1 MRPCSAEPT
10 MNIRHVINVI
20 SALTVVIGL
29 AILTSVPVAWLMG
42 DSCRVIGLLT
52 ISAVI
57 PIMIGIIVFFLSRA
71 GKYVLGKREGFGI
84 VTFGWSAAAI
94 FGALPFMIVSDLTWY
109 DAFFETMSGFTTTGA
124 SVLDNT
130 LVLSSGE
137 TLKEGIADLPKG
149 LLYWRSLTHWLGGM
163 GIVVLSLAIVP
174 FLGSGGQELY
184 NAEVPGPTS
193 DQLTPRIANSAK
205 ILWGVYILL
214 SVAETLLLLPK
225 MDLFDAWCHT
235 CGTMATGGF
244 STRQASV
251 GFYNSA
257 YVDWI
262 IVLFMFLA
270 AGNFVLHYRALRGK
284 PLFHFKDEEFRWYL
298 GISVI
303 ATLTIAAVLMLGGQ
317 PIISTTG
324 LKVAPNLIESI
335 RYSAFQVVS
344 ILTTTGFCTADF
356 AIWPAYAGLL
366 LVILMFIGGC
376 GGSTGGGM
384 KVSRFLLLVKYGTSQ
399 VRRCLYPREMSNV
412 HLNHMRLKPETL
424 HKVLSFFFLFVGLFV
439 IFSLLLTLYPGVNYE
454 TATSAAIASLG
465 NIGPGLNKV
474 GATCTYAWLQPSA
487 KLILSAAMLLGR
499 LEVYTVLV
507 VLLPTFWR
515 R

>member
-1 MRPCSAEPT
+1 
-10 MNIRHVINVI
+10 MNIRHVVNVVA
-20 SALTVVIGL
+20 ALIVVIGL
-29 AILTSVPVAWLMG
+29 AILTAVPVAWLMG
-42 DSCRVIGLLT
+42 DSRIVIWELALSGM
-52 ISAVI
+52 I
-57 PIMIGIIVFFLSRA
+57 PIIFGIFIFFMSRTK
-71 GKYVLGKREGFGI
+71 KYILGKREGFGI
-84 VTFGWSAAAI
+84 VTFGWTAAAI
-94 FGALPFMIVSDLTWY
+94 FGAIPFMIVSDLCWY

-124 SVLDNT
+124 SVLDKT
-130 LVLSSGE
+130 LVLDDGR
-137 TLKEGIADLPKG
+137 TLKEGIADLPYG

-205 ILWGVYILL
+205 ILWGVYLLL
-214 SVAETLLLLPK
+214 SVVETLMLLPS
-225 MDLFDAWCHT
+225 MSLFDAWCHT

-251 GFYNSA
+251 GYYDSA
-257 YVDWI
+257 YVDWVI
-262 IVLFMFLA
+262 IFFMFLA
-270 AGNFVLHYRALRGK
+270 GGNFVLHYRALRGK

-298 GISVI
+298 GITLL
-303 ATLTIAAVLMLGGQ
+303 ATASIAAVLMLAGN
-317 PIISTTG
+317 PLITTSG
-324 LKVAPNLIESI
+324 LKVVPSFLESV

-356 AIWPAYAGLL
+356 ALWPAYACLT

-384 KVSRFLLLVKYGTSQ
+384 KVSRFLLLIKYGMAQ
-399 VRRCLYPREMSNV
+399 VRRCLFPREISNV
-412 HLNHMRLKPETL
+412 HLNKTRMSSDTL
-424 HKVLSFFFLFVGLFV
+424 HKVLSFFFLFVSLFV
-439 IFSLLLTLYPGVNYE
+439 IFSLALSLYPGMDYP

-465 NIGPGLNKV
+465 NIGPGIGGV
-474 GATCTYAWLQPSA
+474 GASCTYAWLAPSA

>member
-1 MRPCSAEPT
+1 
-10 MNIRHVINVI
+10 MNIRNVINVV

-29 AILTSVPVAWLMG
+29 AILTAVPVSYWMG
-42 DSCRVIGLLT
+42 DSSTVISLLTVSACIPIVIGL
-52 ISAVI
+52 
-57 PIMIGIIVFFLSRA
+57 IMFFASRSK
-71 GKYVLGKREGFGI
+71 KYVLGKREGFGI
-84 VTFGWSAAAI
+84 VTFGWTAAAI
-94 FGALPFMIVSDLTWY
+94 FGALPFIIVSDLFWY

-130 LVLSSGE
+130 LELSSGT

-174 FLGSGGQELY
+174 FLGSGGQQLY

-205 ILWGVYILL
+205 ILWGVYLLL
-214 SVAETLLLLPK
+214 SVVETLLLWREMP
-225 MDLFDAWCHT
+225 LFDAWCHT

-244 STRQASV
+244 STQQSSV
-251 GFYNSA
+251 GFYNSV
-257 YVDWI
+257 YVDWVI
-262 IVLFMFLA
+262 IFFMFLA
-270 AGNFVLHYRALRGK
+270 GGNFVLHYRALRGK

-298 GISVI
+298 YITLI
-303 ATLTIAAVLMLGGQ
+303 ATATISAVLMFAKQ
-317 PIISTTG
+317 DIVTTTG
-324 LKVAPNLIESI
+324 LKVAPTIAEAI

-344 ILTTTGFCTADF
+344 ILTTTGFCTANF
-356 AIWPAYAGLL
+356 AVWPAYACLL

-384 KVSRFLLLVKYGTSQ
+384 KVSRFLLLLKYGVSQ
-399 VRRCLYPREMSNV
+399 VRRCLFPHEMSNV
-412 HLNHMRLKPETL
+412 HLNNTRLGTETL
-424 HKVLSFFFLFVGLFV
+424 HKVLTFFFLFVSLFV
-439 IFSLLLTLYPGVNYE
+439 IFSLILSLYPGVNYE

-465 NIGPGLNKV
+465 NIGPGLSSV

-487 KLILSAAMLLGR
+487 KLFLSLAMLLGR

-507 VLLPTFWR
+507 VFLPTFWKK
-515 R
+515 